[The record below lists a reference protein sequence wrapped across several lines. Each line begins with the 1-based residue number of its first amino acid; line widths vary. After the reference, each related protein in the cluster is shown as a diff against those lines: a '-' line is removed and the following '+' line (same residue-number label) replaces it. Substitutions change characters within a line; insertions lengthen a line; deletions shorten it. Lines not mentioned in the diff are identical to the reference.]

1 MTFLQRI
8 LKVQAAVW
16 AVFGAVLGVV
26 PRWLTETLGDQPP
39 MAEYA
44 WLRLVGVM
52 AVVLALLMVLISRR
66 IDDVWW
72 WAWAF
77 EILEAGAA
85 TVFALN
91 AAIGLPPAAAAW
103 FWWAMSAGSAAFA
116 ALDLVG
122 LARAGQEQP
131 LVSSRER

>member
-16 AVFGAVLGVV
+16 AVFGVAVGIV
-26 PRWLTETLGDQPP
+26 PRWVTETLGDQPP
-39 MAEYA
+39 MPEYA

-72 WAWAF
+72 WAWSFAL
-77 EILEAGAA
+77 LEAGAA
-85 TVFALN
+85 TIFALN
-91 AAIGLPPAAAAW
+91 AAFGLPGAAAAW
-103 FWWAMSAGSAAFA
+103 LWWAMSAGSAVFA
-116 ALDLVG
+116 VLDLVG

-131 LVSSRER
+131 IVSAR

>member
-16 AVFGAVLGVV
+16 AVFGAALGLV
-26 PRWLTETLGDQPP
+26 PGWLTETVGGQPP
-39 MAEYA
+39 MPEYA
-44 WLRLVGVM
+44 WLRLTGVM
-52 AVVLALLMVLISRR
+52 AVVLALLMVLVSRR

-77 EILEAGAA
+77 AVLEAGAA
-85 TVFALN
+85 TTFALN
-91 AAIGLPPAAAAW
+91 AAFGLPRGASAV
-103 FWWAMSAGSAAFA
+103 FWWAFSVGSAGFA
-116 ALDLVG
+116 ALDLFG

-131 LVSSRER
+131 LVSSR

>member
-16 AVFGAVLGVV
+16 AVFGVAVGIV
-26 PRWLTETLGDQPP
+26 PRWVTETLGDQPAMP
-39 MAEYA
+39 EYA

-72 WAWAF
+72 WAWSFAL
-77 EILEAGAA
+77 LEAGAA
-85 TVFALN
+85 TIFALN
-91 AAIGLPPAAAAW
+91 AAFGLPGAAAAW
-103 FWWAMSAGSAAFA
+103 LWWAMSAGSAAFA
-116 ALDLVG
+116 VLNLVG

-131 LVSSRER
+131 IVSSR